1 MGNLEPSVQDDN
13 WDFSVLQLNTVL
25 QTVYERTCT
34 QTCFEQNGTEHCI
47 SFLLQHIYI
56 YTAYHNNTITQ

>member
-25 QTVYERTCT
+25 QTIYERTCT
-34 QTCFEQNGTEHCI
+34 QTCFEQNRTEQNTAFPFC
-47 SFLLQHIYI
+47 FNIYI
-56 YTAYHNNTITQ
+56 YSLSQ